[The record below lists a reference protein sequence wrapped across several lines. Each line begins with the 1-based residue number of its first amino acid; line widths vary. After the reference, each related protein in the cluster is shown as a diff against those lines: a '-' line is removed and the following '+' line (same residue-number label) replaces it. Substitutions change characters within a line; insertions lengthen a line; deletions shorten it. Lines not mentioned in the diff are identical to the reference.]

1 MAGRPQDVRVWSI
14 QDRRT
19 SSRNNQGWIV
29 RWVVDGKTFSRSFRT
44 RALADRFRSRLLIAH
59 DHGERFGA
67 DDR

>member
-29 RWVVDGKTFSRSFRT
+29 RWVVDGKLFSRSFRT
-44 RALADRFRSRLLIAH
+44 RALADCRRP
-59 DHGERFGA
+59 
-67 DDR
+67 